1 MEPTHPQTQEME
13 PVHPEQKPTPTSP
26 ETTPEYKTPHLKW
39 VLAAIGAVIALW
51 FLSLILISTFEPNLA
66 KTLSY
71 TCFLIAAALPTTWFV
86 IHENR
91 ARNNIQPPLERYWHI
106 IWGIVGAFILFGLGL
121 YPGLPSWAHNDDHPY
136 STPKTSEE
144 KPAPDT
150 HQHPS
155 PQAPLTTKT
164 EPGFNPNDIPQPD
177 FNNTAPDYTPDQW
190 GEPAFNYHPDP
201 DSADP
206 EPHVDRNNEP
216 QHPVEKDN
224 SHQPPQANNT
234 GSKPYYTA
242 PNPAPATPESNP
254 ATSLPQNTPATDDAG
269 TMDTDNMG
277 AENLD
282 GEE

>member
-155 PQAPLTTKT
+155 PQAPRQQSFPKR
-164 EPGFNPNDIPQPD
+164 IPQ
-177 FNNTAPDYTPDQW
+177 AQQ
-190 GEPAFNYHPDP
+190 
-201 DSADP
+201 
-206 EPHVDRNNEP
+206 PHVTRFFSCATQPVSTENRNP
-216 QHPVEKDN
+216 FQ
-224 SHQPPQANNT
+224 
-234 GSKPYYTA
+234 GSGSCTTEA
-242 PNPAPATPESNP
+242 S
-254 ATSLPQNTPATDDAG
+254 
-269 TMDTDNMG
+269 
-277 AENLD
+277 
-282 GEE
+282 